1 MRSLARR
8 SLALLAVLALVLGA
22 FGAAAPVALA
32 RHGGFDP
39 TNTSV
44 RGIDVDATTIPQLQ
58 ALMNQHRLTS
68 AQLTKFYLDRIK
80 HLNPKLHAVIK
91 VAPTA
96 TAQARLADKARRFGV
111 RLPLLGIPVIVKDN
125 IDTRDMPTT
134 AGSFALKNSRTRDAF
149 IEI

>member
-8 SLALLAVLALVLGA
+8 SLVLLAVLALVLGA
-22 FGAAAPVALA
+22 FGAAAPAALA

-39 TNTSV
+39 TNTTV
-44 RGIDVDATTIPQLQ
+44 RGIDVDATTNPQ
-58 ALMNQHRLTS
+58 
-68 AQLTKFYLDRIK
+68 
-80 HLNPKLHAVIK
+80 LHAVIK